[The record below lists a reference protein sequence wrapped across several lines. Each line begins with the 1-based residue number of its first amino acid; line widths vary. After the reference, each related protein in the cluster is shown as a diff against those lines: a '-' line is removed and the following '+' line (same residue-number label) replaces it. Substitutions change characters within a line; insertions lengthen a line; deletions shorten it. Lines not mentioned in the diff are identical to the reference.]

1 VRRMLCLLFISS
13 IISFNCVSTK
23 YNKADAWKEKYGIEP
38 NTGVFI
44 AKLEISGIWK
54 GKKIYYW
61 LTEPKYA
68 GKLIAYDTISRDG
81 IVEIKNLKAGKYYLS
96 GDTQLYFI
104 KKDIPQENIGITPL
118 HSGGLCKTY
127 TIYIR
132 KDSITYIEY
141 ESPGSSMTDE
151 VVLGY
156 ENTRPK
162 YNCELN
168 QTWIKLDEISYLKS
182 IGGFNENNN

>member
-1 VRRMLCLLFISS
+1 VRKILYMLLFICLF
-13 IISFNCVSTK
+13 SFSCGGSK
-23 YNKADAWKEKYGIEP
+23 YSEADAWKEKYGIEP

-44 AKLEISGIWK
+44 AKLTLTSIWK

-118 HSGGLCKTY
+118 RSGGLCKTY

-132 KDSITYIEY
+132 TDSITYIEY
-141 ESPGSSMTDE
+141 ESPGSSMTDD

-182 IGGFNENNN
+182 IGGFNEKK